1 MSFKFPNL
9 DDVPDEVFEQNNLTR
24 EQFKAIHKEMQ
35 ARDEKTPPVGSQAP
49 DFEIERL
56 SPKGDRTGEAF
67 RLSSVR
73 GRPVALVFGS
83 YT

>member
-1 MSFKFPNL
+1 MAQAMDPDQL
-9 DDVPDEVFEQNNLTR
+9 PDEAFEKMGISR
-24 EQFKAIHKEMQ
+24 EALKARMAYQKE
-35 ARDEKTPPVGSQAP
+35 RSLRTPKAGSPAP

-56 SPKGDRTGEAF
+56 SPTGERTGETF